1 MEERTKHRLVGAGVL
16 ALAAA
21 VVLPL
26 VLRGSPPEVEPP
38 APAPSDAPSPEP
50 SSSPSRIR
58 IVSLG
63 GGDGGV
69 PPLPPRDR
77 VEAASPPVPPAPAE
91 PAEPPRGVSPSA
103 GGGRPRPAAGWAVQ
117 IGSFADPRNA
127 DNLRGQI
134 ASQGFP
140 AFTQQVKSKDGKPR
154 VRVLVGT
161 DEKRS
166 AAAARLSR
174 LQREASV
181 EGFLVRYP
189 G

>member
-1 MEERTKHRLVGAGVL
+1 MKHRLVGAAAL

-26 VLRGSPPEVEPP
+26 VLRDAPPEARPPAAPPSDP
-38 APAPSDAPSPEP
+38 APAESAPSPN
-50 SSSPSRIR
+50 RIR

-63 GGDGGV
+63 GGDAGV
-69 PPLPPRDR
+69 PALPPRDR
-77 VEAASPPVPPAPAE
+77 GEAVSPAAPPSSAD
-91 PAEPPRGVSPSA
+91 PPRSASA
-103 GGGRPRPAAGWAVQ
+103 GGGSARPSPAPGWAVQ
-117 IGSFADPRNA
+117 VGSFVDPRNA
-127 DNLRGQI
+127 DNLRTQI
-134 ASQGFP
+134 ASQGFR
-140 AFTQQVKSKDGKPR
+140 AFTQQVRSQDGKPR
-154 VRVLVGT
+154 VRVLVGP

-174 LQREASV
+174 LRSEAAV